1 MNWNIDSSH
10 TSIQMSVKHMG
21 MFTVRGAFDKV
32 SGRVETTESGELKYV
47 EAVIDAASINTR
59 DANRDAHLRNDDFL
73 AVDKYPTL
81 TFRSTDIQKQDKHS
95 YLVTGD
101 FTIRDRT
108 NPVTLQVRLTD
119 PIRDPYGLLR
129 AGAEV
134 TGSLSRKQWGL
145 TWNAVIETGA
155 LMVSDEVKFT
165 VDVEAVAEAPQEAA
179 AELVSAGQSD
189 SAVQ

>member
-1 MNWNIDSSH
+1 MNWNIDTSH
-10 TSIQMSVKHMG
+10 TSVEMSVKHMG
-21 MFTVRGAFDKV
+21 VFTVRGTFDQV
-32 SGRVETTESGELKYV
+32 SGLAETTESGDLKYV
-47 EAVIDAASINTR
+47 EATIDAASISTR

-81 TFRSTDIQKQDKHS
+81 TFRSTNIQKLDKHS

-108 NPVTLQVRLTD
+108 NPVTLQVQLTD

-134 TGSLSRKQWGL
+134 TGKLSRKEWGL

-165 VDVEAVAEAPQEAA
+165 VDVEAVAEAPQDVA
-179 AELVSAGQSD
+179 AELVAAGQAD
-189 SAVQ
+189 TAVQ